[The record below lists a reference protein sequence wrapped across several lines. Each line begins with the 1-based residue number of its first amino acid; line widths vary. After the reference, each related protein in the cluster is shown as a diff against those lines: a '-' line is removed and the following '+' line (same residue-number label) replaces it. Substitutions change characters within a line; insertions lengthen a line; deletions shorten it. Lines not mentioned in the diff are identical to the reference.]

1 VRFLVDNNL
10 SPQVAVGLNRAGHDA
25 VHLREYGMQ
34 ASTDTDVLAR
44 ASAETRVLVSADTD
58 FGVLLARQRATSP
71 SVLLIRRRVGRRAAE
86 QVTVIVD
93 NLDAVTA
100 DLIAGAVVVLADDRI
115 RIRRL
120 PFLPG

>member
-1 VRFLVDNNL
+1 
-10 SPQVAVGLNRAGHDA
+10 
-25 VHLREYGMQ
+25 M
-34 ASTDTDVLAR
+34 
-44 ASAETRVLVSADTD
+44 SADTD

-71 SVLLIRRRVGRRAAE
+71 SVLLVRRRVGRRAAE